1 MPFPTEEIEKF
12 VRAGYPI
19 LNLVS
24 WEEERV
30 QNTLKT
36 IGVKIH
42 GAGCKFYV
50 WSCTEGLTD
59 GAGSENGGASVVEA
73 LNKVTEEPGPG
84 FYIFKDVNYY
94 LGDPRLVRKLKDL
107 YQSLRKGSKTLFLLS
122 NSLSLPNELEKE
134 IAVIDIDLPDR
145 SETEKIFDFVI
156 KSFTS
161 DTIRDSLK
169 PNVREACIN
178 GLLGLG
184 AIEMELALRR
194 ALVGKESLGE
204 DTIDALLE
212 EKAQLVRKTGTLD
225 FIRSRVDIENVGGLE
240 NLKEWLYTRRMAFSK
255 EAEEYGLDTPK
266 GLLLMGISGC
276 GKKSLCAKAI
286 ATAWSLPLLRLDLN
300 RVYSESFGS
309 PEEAFRRAIKT
320 VEATAPCVLWIDE
333 IEAGITRSG
342 EKSGNSPT
350 SRIFGYFLTWMQE
363 KKCPVFVTA
372 TANQIDL
379 LPPEVLRKGRFDEI
393 FFITLPN
400 RKERREIFRIHLESR
415 GKNPDDYDLDSLAK
429 NTEGQSGA
437 EIEQAVVSALFES
450 FSKDKELDDRELII
464 AASSIVPL
472 STTMRENISALERWA
487 SNRAVK
493 ASR

>member
-1 MPFPTEEIEKF
+1 MPFPTEEIEQF

-30 QNTLKT
+30 QQSLKT
-36 IGVKIH
+36 IGVKVH
-42 GAGCKFYV
+42 GEGCKFNI
-50 WSCTEGLTD
+50 WSCINGSTNGNAPSD
-59 GAGSENGGASVVEA
+59 GAAVVIEA
-73 LNKVTEEPGPG
+73 LAKIGEDEGPG
-84 FYIFKDVNYY
+84 FYIFKDVHYY
-94 LGDPRLVRKLKDL
+94 LSDPRLVRKLKDIF
-107 YQSLRKGSKTLFLLS
+107 QNLRKSSKTLFLIS
-122 NSLSLPNELEKE
+122 NTVSLPNELEKE
-134 IAVIDIDLPDR
+134 ISIVEVDLPDR
-145 SETEKIFDFVI
+145 SETEKIFDIVI
-156 KSFTS
+156 KYSTS
-161 DTIRDSLK
+161 DSIRASLK
-169 PNVREACIN
+169 PNLREACIN

-184 AIEMELALRR
+184 ALEMELALRR
-194 ALVGKESLGE
+194 VLVGKDELGE
-204 DTIDALLE
+204 DTIEELLE

-225 FIRSRVDIENVGGLE
+225 FVRSRVDIDQVGGLE

-255 EAEEYGLDTPK
+255 EAKDYGLDTPK
-266 GLLLMGISGC
+266 GVLLMGISGC
-276 GKKSLCAKAI
+276 GKSLCAKAI
-286 ATAWSLPLLRLDLN
+286 ANAWALPLLRLDLN
-300 RVYSESFGS
+300 QVYSEAFGS

-333 IEAGITRSG
+333 MEAGITRSG
-342 EKSGNSPT
+342 EKSGDSPT

-363 KKCPVFVTA
+363 KKYPVFITA

-393 FFITLPN
+393 FFVTLPN

-415 GKNPDDYDLDSLAK
+415 GKDPEHFDLDSLAK
-429 NTEGQSGA
+429 NTDGYSGA

-464 AASSIVPL
+464 ASSSIVPL
-472 STTMRENISALERWA
+472 STTMREEISSLERWA

-493 ASR
+493 ASK